1 MRFEKKIEVGTDFCN
16 KTMFRKDEL
25 MKKEFL
31 SPSTLGTPVGYSQ
44 LVTVQGG
51 TLILLSGQ
59 IPVNSQ
65 NELVGKNDLATQTKQ
80 VFENIGLALKAVD
93 VTFTDVVKLTY
104 YIVNYKFEDRQT
116 ILKVRDEYVSLER
129 PPASTLIG
137 VQALALPDFLI
148 EIEAIAF
155 VE

>member
-1 MRFEKKIEVGTDFCN
+1 
-16 KTMFRKDEL
+16 

-31 SPSTLGTPVGYSQ
+31 SPSTLGKPVGYSQ

-51 TLILLSGQ
+51 TLVLLSGQ
-59 IPVNSQ
+59 IPVNPQ
-65 NELVGKNDLATQTKQ
+65 NELVGGNDLAAQTRQ
-80 VFENIGLALKAVD
+80 VFENIGLALKSVGAS
-93 VTFTDVVKLTY
+93 FTDVVKLTY

-116 ILKVRDEYVSLER
+116 ILKIRDEYVALER

-137 VQALALPDFLI
+137 VQGLALPEFLI
-148 EIEAIAF
+148 EIEALAF

>member
-1 MRFEKKIEVGTDFCN
+1 
-16 KTMFRKDEL
+16 

-31 SPSTLGTPVGYSQ
+31 SPPTLGTPVGYSQ

-59 IPVNSQ
+59 IPVNAQ

-93 VTFTDVVKLTY
+93 ATFTDVVKLTY
-104 YIVNYKFEDRQT
+104 YIVNYKF
-116 ILKVRDEYVSLER
+116 
-129 PPASTLIG
+129 
-137 VQALALPDFLI
+137 
-148 EIEAIAF
+148 
-155 VE
+155 

>member
-1 MRFEKKIEVGTDFCN
+1 
-16 KTMFRKDEL
+16 
-25 MKKEFL
+25 
-31 SPSTLGTPVGYSQ
+31 
-44 LVTVQGG
+44 
-51 TLILLSGQ
+51 
-59 IPVNSQ
+59 
-65 NELVGKNDLATQTKQ
+65 VGKNDLATQTKQ

-93 VTFTDVVKLTY
+93 ATFTDVVKLTY
-104 YIVNYKFEDRQT
+104 YIVNYKFEYRQT
-116 ILKVRDEYVSLER
+116 ILNVRDKYVSLER